1 VAGIFE
7 KAYIPAWTRP
17 SYSYSDRHK
26 SPIGRNGFQCQRHG
40 HLPSNRQTGPCVAG
54 LIQKGIH
61 TCLDTVVIFIFRYFN
76 HDDIALSIY
85 IQDFQSAC
93 IVGLHLATIEE
104 SSITKGRQEQGI
116 GNDNAGNDNAS
127 DHDDSLNSL
136 NVPDSL
142 NVPTCVLSKLFQPF
156 HVTFWNRTQ
165 DPRCIPKV
173 QR

>member
-1 VAGIFE
+1 MPTPWT
-7 KAYIPAWTRP
+7 PAIESTNR
-17 SYSYSDRHK
+17 SVCSRVDSKRHTYLLGH
-26 SPIGRNGFQCQRHG
+26 SRHI
-40 HLPSNRQTGPCVAG
+40 H
-54 LIQKGIH
+54 IQIDISH
-61 TCLDTVVIFIFRYFN
+61 RLDVIVSHDFGYFN